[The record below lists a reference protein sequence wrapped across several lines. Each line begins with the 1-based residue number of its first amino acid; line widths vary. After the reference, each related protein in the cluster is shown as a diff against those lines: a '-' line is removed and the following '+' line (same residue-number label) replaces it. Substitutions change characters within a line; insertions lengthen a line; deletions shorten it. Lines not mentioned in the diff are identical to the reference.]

1 MLFVLVSDIPL
12 LVLRFKIKLA
22 GVQLPSDR
30 NSSRTHPPTSNN
42 PLLFPR
48 EKSLRAESNTAQKF
62 SRIYSFAQIKEEGRG
77 RWKQTKNLTGQNTGE
92 EQEAFEKG
100 RNEPATAGRRK
111 MGTKE
116 SLKKW
121 GAWGDHARRMRE
133 MERDGEKLVV
143 TRTTH
148 CADCKW
154 RVQDQSFPPLIHR
167 AIVLHCLLAFP
178 QHEYITSH
186 TMTLLIVYEL
196 LACLTTKAIFIRK
209 L

>member
-1 MLFVLVSDIPL
+1 MLILNDLVDTCVQWESCPEVQDPTCPQTAYLHTHTVLHQVIHYFFQDRRVWEQNPTASRSSQEYIVL
-12 LVLRFKIKLA
+12 LRGKKRGGECESKWKTWQVKTQGGLRIRSNS
-22 GVQLPSDR
+22 PR
-30 NSSRTHPPTSNN
+30 NCWKKPDG
-42 PLLFPR
+42 
-48 EKSLRAESNTAQKF
+48 KES
-62 SRIYSFAQIKEEGRG
+62 II
-77 RWKQTKNLTGQNTGE
+77 
-92 EQEAFEKG
+92 KG
-100 RNEPATAGRRK
+100 RA
-111 MGTKE
+111 
-116 SLKKW
+116 W
-121 GAWGDHARRMRE
+121 GKWGDHVSSMSE
-133 MERDGEKLVV
+133 IERDGEKLVV

-154 RVQDQSFPPLIHR
+154 RVLDQSFPPLIHR

>member
-1 MLFVLVSDIPL
+1 MAILSW
-12 LVLRFKIKLA
+12 
-22 GVQLPSDR
+22 
-30 NSSRTHPPTSNN
+30 SSRSNLSSCPLTATLHTHTV
-42 PLLFPR
+42 LLQIIHYFSQDR
-48 EKSLRAESNTAQKF
+48 RVLGAESNVVPKF
-62 SRIYSFAQIKEEGRG
+62 SRIYSFAQKKEEGRENKKPDRSKHKG
-77 RWKQTKNLTGQNTGE
+77 RA
-92 EQEAFEKG
+92 EAFEKG
-100 RNEPATAGRRK
+100 RTQPGTVGRSHMERKKEEHEENE
-111 MGTKE
+111 E
-116 SLKKW
+116 S
-121 GAWGDHARRMRE
+121 MRE
-133 MERDGEKLVV
+133 IARDGEKLVV